1 MEAFASAPTLPRTAG
16 LLVSG
21 LFATAAFAGAALLF
35 LVEPMSAQL
44 VLPLFGGASAV
55 WITALVFFQA
65 VLLVGYGYAH
75 LSARLLGSR
84 QRFLHMAVLLAPLLT
99 LPIALPEN
107 ASPVGHRSP
116 ALWLLVVLLVTVG
129 GPFLAVTTASPT
141 LQRWFSQSGHESAGD
156 PYFLYAAGNLGS
168 LLALLSYPL
177 LIQPHLT
184 LGEQTRLW
192 KWFYV
197 AFVALCAVCVVIAW
211 PIRTARLT
219 APAPSSSQRLTWR
232 RRAMWVGLA
241 FIPGSLLVGS
251 TTYITTD
258 IAPIPLLWVAPL
270 GVYLATFVIAFSKRL
285 RLGAELAGKLLPF
298 CVVCSAL
305 TAPGLF
311 AAPLWLMLLVQSALL
326 FLAALLAH
334 SLLARDRPA
343 TDRLTEFYF
352 WLALGGVLGGVFNA
366 FLAPQLFSS
375 LIEYPLV
382 VALALALRGLGRTPT
397 KSARFEVMRD
407 AAIGIGVI
415 VVGLLVA
422 TALGAPTKALI
433 ATAALATL
441 GFYRRPVRLACALGL
456 LLVLMAAKS
465 GLYVE
470 RDFYGQLIVHETR
483 SQLHVLTSGNT
494 IHGMQWMDGRRREP
508 LGYYTRRGP
517 IGQAFTELQRTRPF
531 RDVGV
536 VGLGVGALAAYG
548 RPGQRFTFIEIDP
561 ADVKI
566 ATNPDWFTFLRDS
579 DAKTNVIVG
588 DGRLEL
594 EQARKGSYD
603 FLVLDAFSSDAIP
616 THLLT
621 REAIDLEL
629 SRLRPHG
636 VLAFHIS
643 NRFLNL
649 EPVFAAV
656 ARDLHLKGLT
666 QERHVSEAEKEEGA
680 LPSHWVI
687 VARRDADIAPLL
699 HDRRWRALAPTTKR
713 AWTDSYSNVAGAF
726 DWTS

>member
-1 MEAFASAPTLPRTAG
+1 MGTLASAPAVPRAAG
-16 LLVSG
+16 RLVTG
-21 LFATAAFAGAALLF
+21 VFATAAFAGAALVF
-35 LVEPMSAQL
+35 LVEPMSTQL

-84 QRFLHMAVLLAPLLT
+84 QRLLHVAVLLAPLLT

-107 ASPVGHRSP
+107 ASPVGHGSP
-116 ALWLLVVLLVTVG
+116 AVWLLLVLLVSVG
-129 GPFLAVTTASPT
+129 GPFFAVTTASPT
-141 LQRWFSQSGHESAGD
+141 LQRWFSQSGHQSAGD

-168 LLALLSYPL
+168 LLALLAYPL
-177 LIQPHLT
+177 LIQPRLT

-192 KWFYV
+192 QWSYV
-197 AFVALCAVCVVIAW
+197 AFVGLCAACAVIAW
-211 PIRTARLT
+211 PTRTTSPFA
-219 APAPSSSQRLTWR
+219 AASSPSLTWR
-232 RRAMWVGLA
+232 KRAKWVGLA

-258 IAPIPLLWVAPL
+258 IAPIPLLWVVPL
-270 GVYLATFVIAFSKRL
+270 GVYLATFVIAFSR
-285 RLGAELAGKLLPF
+285 RAPLGADVARKLLPLV
-298 CVVCSAL
+298 VVCSAL

-311 AAPLWLMLLVQSALL
+311 DAPLWLLLLVQPALL
-326 FLAALLAH
+326 FFAALLAH
-334 SLLARDRPA
+334 SLLARDRPPA
-343 TDRLTEFYF
+343 DRLTEFYF
-352 WLALGGVLGGVFNA
+352 WLALGGVLGGAFNA

-382 VALALALRGLGRTPT
+382 IAFALALGGLGRASTR
-397 KSARFEVMRD
+397 SVRFEVMRD
-407 AAIGIGVI
+407 AAIGIGGMVA
-415 VVGLLVA
+415 GLVAA
-422 TALGAPTKALI
+422 TALGAPTKPLI
-433 ATAALATL
+433 AIAAVATL

-456 LLVLMAAKS
+456 LIILMATKS

-470 RDFYGQLIVHETR
+470 RDFYGQLIVHETK
-483 SQLHVLTSGNT
+483 SHLHVLTSGT
-494 IHGMQWMDGRRREP
+494 TVHGMQWTDSRRREP
-508 LGYYTRRGP
+508 LGYYNRRGP
-517 IGQAFTELQRTRPF
+517 IGQAFAELQRTQPF

-561 ADVKI
+561 ADVEI
-566 ATNPDWFTFLRDS
+566 ARNPEWFTFLRDS
-579 DAKTNVIVG
+579 DATTNVIVG

-594 EQARKGSYD
+594 GQARKGSYD

-621 REAIDLEL
+621 REAIGMEL

-649 EPVFAAV
+649 EPVLAAA
-656 ARDLHLKGLT
+656 ARDLHLHGLA
-666 QERHVSEAEKEEGA
+666 QERRVSEAEKEEGA
-680 LPSHWVI
+680 LPSRWVI
-687 VARRDADIAPLL
+687 LARRRSDFAPLL
-699 HDRRWRALAPTTKR
+699 GDRRWHALAPTAKR
-713 AWTDSYSNVAGAF
+713 AWTDGYSNVAGAF
-726 DWTS
+726 DWKS